1 MTLAGLLGCR
11 AKTLITTSE
20 PTDDGGW
27 SRWRTLSAEAHS
39 RYLDQLLAIRPE
51 YPGLTD
57 YAASRRVGGTQGTMP
72 WVWGAEGE
80 ICETINSM
88 NAWGGALHSWNAWNR
103 VVASYDEEDDRWT
116 IVNDSVEPLAFFCML
131 QPSSLADRITVVAE
145 TLLHQANLAV
155 SPGYKDRLDQDALKP
170 NAIFRRRDRR
180 AQLDRLGKSW
190 SAYPAFR
197 TALSEMDGQAYRKL
211 TRNFRDLSAHSFA
224 PRLMIGEISRA
235 IRTIVP
241 FTDHVVQPDGTYIEV
256 RDPARKAVQ
265 YGMGSMKPLPLEET
279 RAANLAEYVKAK
291 ATMAIFSKLIV
302 QLCDRIDAKQVL
314 ISEAPT
320 SAP

>member
-1 MTLAGLLGCR
+1 MT
-11 AKTLITTSE
+11 TPD

-27 SRWRTLSAEAHS
+27 SRWRTLSTEAHT

-57 YAASRRVGGTQGTMP
+57 YAMSHRAGATKGTMP

-80 ICETINSM
+80 LCETINSM

-103 VVASYDEEDDRWT
+103 VVGSYDDLDVRWT
-116 IVNDSVEPLAFFCML
+116 ILNDSVEPLAFFCML

-180 AQLDRLGKSW
+180 VQLDRLGKPW

-197 TALSEMDGQAYRKL
+197 TALAEMDGQAYRKL

-241 FTDHVVQPDGTYIEV
+241 WVHHVAQPDGTYIEV
-256 RDPARKAVQ
+256 SDSTRKMVQ
-265 YGMGSMKPLPLEET
+265 YGMGSMQPLPLEET
-279 RAANLAEYVKAK
+279 RVANLAEYVKAK
-291 ATMAIFSKLIV
+291 STMTVFSKLIS
-302 QLCDRIDAKQVL
+302 QLCNRIDAKQAS
-314 ISEAPT
+314 ISPAST
-320 SAP
+320 SES